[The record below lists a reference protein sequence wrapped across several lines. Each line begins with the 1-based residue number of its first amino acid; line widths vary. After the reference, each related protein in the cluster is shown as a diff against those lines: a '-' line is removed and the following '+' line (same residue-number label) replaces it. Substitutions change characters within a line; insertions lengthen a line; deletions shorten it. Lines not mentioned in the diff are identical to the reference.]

1 MAFFLLLFKAV
12 LGDNLISFWIV
23 NIKFFL
29 KIWSRFYNVLV
40 FFFQVP
46 TGLYWN
52 VATGYVKII
61 AAFIC
66 KKKRKKQSREKN
78 RVEQKIFVN
87 FMLSFVFVKSILETL
102 TTMMC
107 VIISQMFAYNSEDKI
122 FNSSALSSDMKSGEL
137 S

>member
-52 VATGYVKII
+52 VATGYVQII
-61 AAFIC
+61 AALFVKKEKKTKQR
-66 KKKRKKQSREKN
+66 KKK
-78 RVEQKIFVN
+78 
-87 FMLSFVFVKSILETL
+87 
-102 TTMMC
+102 
-107 VIISQMFAYNSEDKI
+107 
-122 FNSSALSSDMKSGEL
+122 
-137 S
+137 